1 MTGAASQGSRANGPV
16 VRRGRVTLTDSI
28 VEALTQAIESG
39 TYRPG
44 SPLPSEPVLSEQM
57 GVSRPTLRE
66 ALRLLEERGLIQRK
80 HGKGTFVRERPIL
93 KELNQNFG
101 ITSMIRAA
109 GYTPS
114 TGESTVVAS
123 QADADIASR
132 LGLEEGAPIWQVE
145 RLRLAD
151 GRPVVYS
158 VDLIAEAIL
167 SREDVDAI
175 AHGKENSFYS
185 VLHKRGGLTISRGVA
200 DLAPCKTTP
209 RLRSL
214 LEVKQGV
221 PLLCIRQVDFDQR
234 GRPVIY
240 SIEYHAADWVTFRL
254 ERFGPGSALID
265 F

>member
-1 MTGAASQGSRANGPV
+1 MTRDRARGAAERAPV
-16 VRRGRVTLTDSI
+16 VRRGRVTLTDSC

-44 SPLPSEPVLSEQM
+44 SPLPSEPVLSEQL

-66 ALRLLEERGLIQRK
+66 ALRLLEERGLIARK

-114 TGESTVVAS
+114 TGYSEVISST
-123 QADADIASR
+123 ADADIATR
-132 LGLEEGAPIWQVE
+132 LGLDEGAPVWQVE
-145 RLRLAD
+145 RVRLAD
-151 GRPVVYS
+151 GRPVVFSIDY
-158 VDLIAEAIL
+158 IAQGVLDRADIKALVE
-167 SREDVDAI
+167 
-175 AHGKENSFYS
+175 GKENSFYS
-185 VLHKRGGLTISRGVA
+185 VLNKKGGLTISRGDA
-200 DLAPCKTTP
+200 DLAPCKATP

-214 LEVKQGV
+214 LEVKQGA

-234 GRPVIY
+234 GRPVVF

-265 F
+265 S

>member
-1 MTGAASQGSRANGPV
+1 MTRARTPGSPGSGPV
-16 VRRGRVTLTDSI
+16 VRRSRVTLTESC

-39 TYRPG
+39 AYRPG
-44 SPLPSEPVLSEQM
+44 SPLPSEPVLSEQL

-66 ALRLLEERGLIQRK
+66 ALRLLQERGLIQRK

-93 KELNQNFG
+93 KELNRNFG

-114 TGESTVVAS
+114 TGESAVIAA
-123 QADADIASR
+123 QADADIAAR
-132 LGLEEGAPIWQVE
+132 LDLEEGAPTWQVE
-145 RLRLAD
+145 RVRLAD
-151 GRPVVYS
+151 GRPVVFS
-158 VDLIAEAIL
+158 VDIVAKDLL
-167 SREDVDAI
+167 GHEDIKALVE
-175 AHGKENSFYS
+175 GKESSFYA
-185 VLHKRGGLTISRGVA
+185 VLHKKGGVTISRGDA

-234 GRPVIY
+234 GRPVVY

-265 F
+265 S

>member
-1 MTGAASQGSRANGPV
+1 VSGAQSPRPPGTRPV
-16 VRRGRVTLTDSI
+16 VRRSRVTLTDSC
-28 VEALTQAIESG
+28 VEALSQAIESG
-39 TYRPG
+39 AYRPG
-44 SPLPSEPVLSEQM
+44 SPLPSEPVLSEQL

-66 ALRLLEERGLIQRK
+66 ALRLLQERGLIQRK
-80 HGKGTFVRERPIL
+80 HGKGTFVRERPIV

-114 TGESTVVAS
+114 TGESTVTAS
-123 QADADIASR
+123 HADADIAAR

-145 RLRLAD
+145 RVRLAD
-151 GRPVVYS
+151 GRPVVFS
-158 VDLIAEAIL
+158 TDIIAESLL
-167 SREDVDAI
+167 SREDIKALGK
-175 AHGKENSFYS
+175 GKENSFYS
-185 VLHKRGGLTISRGVA
+185 VLHKKGGVTISRGDA
-200 DLAPCKTTP
+200 DLAPCKSTP
-209 RLRSL
+209 RLRDL

-234 GRPVIY
+234 GRPVVY

-265 F
+265 S